1 VQSLTRV
8 AADRDGGESADA
20 DADRDAFQQ
29 RAPAVLVRRCLRA
42 ARGPQPRVDAGGYF
56 FFDFLQEG
64 CHHRVAV
71 LGTQLVMG
79 RGGRADLIG

>member
-1 VQSLTRV
+1 M
-8 AADRDGGESADA
+8 AANPPMPMPIAIPFSS
-20 DADRDAFQQ
+20 
-29 RAPAVLVRRCLRA
+29 VRRLSWSAGASAGPR
-42 ARGPQPRVDAGGYF
+42 PQPRVDAGGYF

-64 CHHRVAV
+64 CHRRVAV